1 MLPAFSLRLLCLGL
15 GSPFLL
21 VGSDCP
27 LTHPGSAVC
36 NFGVLWLNPLMTDRT
51 FAVMAVTVL
60 LLFSGVGLI
69 LLIRP
74 ALHFRIFPNPLMRN
88 TPWNR
93 LQMRTV
99 GLVLCL
105 FILLVATGGGAGA
118 PKRKTLEG
126 FHNNILIALWVS
138 VFAAPVISWILW
150 RFSVDFL
157 VRRGHIDPTMEDPTW
172 ERGMTLT
179 FCSLLLSIALIAL
192 YLAARGHHPQFKTS
206 LGTSLLVRDWN
217 SSG

>member
-1 MLPAFSLRLLCLGL
+1 MR
-15 GSPFLL
+15 
-21 VGSDCP
+21 D
-27 LTHPGSAVC
+27 SA
-36 NFGVLWLNPLMTDRT
+36 
-51 FAVMAVTVL
+51 FAVMAVTAL

-74 ALHFRIFPNPLMRN
+74 SLHFRIFSNPLMRD

-105 FILLVATGGGAGA
+105 FILLVVTSGWTGV
-118 PKRKTLEG
+118 PKRETLEG

-157 VRRGHIDPTMEDPTW
+157 VRRGHIDPTMEDPAW
-172 ERGMTLT
+172 EYRMTLT
-179 FCSLLLSIALIAL
+179 FCSLLSVIVLIAL
-192 YLAARGHHPQFKTS
+192 FLAARGHYPHLKRSSATS
-206 LGTSLLVRDWN
+206 LALVSEQVTLR
-217 SSG
+217 SAKAHKP